1 MKVYLI
7 LLALIISIKTEWWYP
22 EINGHD
28 QDNSRTGYAGFTDYP
43 FTDFYLCSER
53 KYRVHYLYGEWSEE
67 FTACEPAG
75 DGRTIDAISISGGL
89 EYEISTLN
97 DNVVKWYSGVT
108 GYNISDYYNGYA
120 GEFGKSVYMA
130 LIYGDEYYRS
140 GLNKLDDIYSSN
152 EKKVAVRVIKNL
164 FDRKYNEE
172 KEKQIFNSKTV
183 NITVKLLNPKE
194 IKLKG
199 KMSMIIEN
207 REIIYSS
214 YKNLLS
220 DELNKFLE
228 EAIYIDINKI
238 RNYFEIQILTKGLLN
253 GIVTIN
259 FNWLQ
264 NLIEIDFA
272 SKIASDYYSFRGGF
286 RFNLDLNNDEI
297 LFSKI
302 NKIFIILFK
311 RFGIKKTPQINE
323 LLSNLDNFKKVDEI
337 INYLGLYSN
346 VAEEILFFT
355 IILPAFDLDK

>member
-7 LLALIISIKTEWWYP
+7 LLALIISIKTELWYP

-28 QDNSRTGYAGFTDYP
+28 PENSKTGYAGYLERP

-75 DGRTIDAISISGGL
+75 DGRTIDALSISGGL
-89 EYEISTLN
+89 EYMVSPSSTS
-97 DNVVKWYSGVT
+97 DIRWYPVVT
-108 GYNISDYYNGYA
+108 GYDISDNNNGYA
-120 GEFGKSVYMA
+120 GDMGKPVYMA
-130 LIYGDEYYRS
+130 LVYGDEYYRN
-140 GLNKLDDIYSSN
+140 GLNKEGYTYSSN
-152 EKKVAVRVIKNL
+152 EKKVAGRVIYNL
-164 FDRKYNEE
+164 FDKKYNEE
-172 KEKQIFNSKTV
+172 KEKQIFSSKTF
-183 NITVKLLNPKE
+183 NITVKLLNPKQ

-199 KMSMIIEN
+199 KMTMIIEN
-207 REIIYSS
+207 SAIIYSS

-220 DELNKFLE
+220 DNLNKFLK
-228 EAIYIDINKI
+228 EAIYSDIKTI
-238 RNYFEIQILTKGLLN
+238 RNYFEVQILKDGLLN
-253 GIVTIN
+253 GIVAIN

-272 SKIASDYYSFRGGF
+272 SKILSDYYSFRGGF
-286 RFNLDLNNDEI
+286 RFILNLNNDEI

-302 NKIFIILFK
+302 QKIFIILFK
-311 RFGIKKTPQINE
+311 KFGIKKTPQINE
-323 LLSNLDNFKKVDEI
+323 LLSNLNNFKKVDEI

-346 VAEEILFFT
+346 VAEEILFFI